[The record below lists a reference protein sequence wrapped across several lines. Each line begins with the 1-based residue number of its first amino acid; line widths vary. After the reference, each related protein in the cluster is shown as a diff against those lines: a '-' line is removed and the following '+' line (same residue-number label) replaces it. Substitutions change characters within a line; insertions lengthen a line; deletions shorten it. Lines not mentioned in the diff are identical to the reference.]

1 MKKENIL
8 SIVLL
13 IAGVFFSQAVFA
25 QGISVGLSPLSF
37 ELTGNQGDIIE
48 NYVKIGNPDKDNV
61 VTIKMV
67 VEDIA
72 PTGEQGHVTV
82 EPADTQS
89 YSLASWIKCEPE
101 EFTLQPGAQQ
111 TVKFTITVPNN
122 AEPGGHYG
130 TVVAGA
136 TAVAGPATTG
146 ATIVP
151 RVGTLIL
158 LTVPGEAKESLSIKE
173 FSVDRD
179 YFDQGPVSFTV
190 KFENS
195 GTVHLK
201 PTASITIADLWG
213 RKVKEIPLTQK
224 NVLPGGVR
232 TFEAV
237 WNQKWLL
244 GGKYVATL
252 SGTYGRKNISLTSE
266 VITFWAFPWK
276 VALGILLALIFFILT
291 RKRWLTAFKVLLKG
305 EKK

>member
-8 SIVLL
+8 FIVL
-13 IAGVFFSQAVFA
+13 IVAGMLFSQAVFA
-25 QGISVGLSPLSF
+25 QGTSVGLSPLSF
-37 ELTGNQGDIIE
+37 ELTGNQGDVIE
-48 NYVKIGNPDKDNV
+48 NYLKVGNPDKDNV

-67 VEDIA
+67 AEDIA
-72 PTGEQGHVTV
+72 PTGEQGHVIV

-89 YSLASWIKCEPE
+89 YSLASWVKCEPA
-101 EFTLQPGAQQ
+101 EFTLQPGVQQ
-111 TVKFTITVPNN
+111 TVKFTITVPSN

-136 TAVAGPATTG
+136 TAVAGPETTG

-158 LTVPGEAKESLSIKE
+158 LTVPGEAKENLSIKE
-173 FSVDRD
+173 FSVGQD
-179 YFDQGPVSFTV
+179 YFDQGPVSFTA
-190 KFENS
+190 KFENL
-195 GTVHLK
+195 GTVHLQ
-201 PTASITIADLWG
+201 PAAVITITDLWG
-213 RKVKEIPLTQK
+213 RKIKEIPLTQK
-224 NVLPGGVR
+224 NVLPRGVR
-232 TFEAV
+232 TFEAT

-252 SGTYGRKNISLTSE
+252 SGTYGRKNIPLTSE